1 MLRCL
6 RNIAGA
12 LMIGCC
18 AIIGFGAAPAFAQPP
33 ADISGQLP
41 PAPPGFS
48 LADIQRWLDEL
59 IPAPPLPPAP
69 ADSPLVDT
77 VDLPAPLAAL
87 RSASMPAAIGDSFVD
102 DWPDRLEGY
111 DLGGVVAVRDVSA
124 TAALPLIVPVR
135 QVLQLKYRT
144 NDSHDAPSYGIATLV
159 LPPGNWTGPGKRP
172 VVVNNL
178 PIDALGRDCNPS
190 YTMAHGFSRAANF
203 TGYILPTT
211 QLALLRGYAVL
222 ITDHE
227 GPRMAY
233 ADPLVAGH
241 LVLDAIRAVRY
252 QLPDEL
258 RDSRFGMIGYSGGA
272 IATNGAVK
280 LMSEYAPELSDVVVG
295 AAMGGVPADFSLL
308 AHSMNAN
315 LASGVFLGAVFGI
328 GRERPEILAR
338 MNHAAQWAAVSK
350 LNSQCGEVFAIPGL
364 LQLPIDLAANIPDP
378 LNSDLA
384 KEIYRV
390 TRMDGK
396 KSPVPLYIFNG
407 EQEFWVPAIGAKNLY
422 REQCSLG
429 VKAVY
434 RSVFGEHFIAAFTG
448 YPESLAWL
456 DQRLQGVPAPNEC

>member
-1 MLRCL
+1 MLRHL

-18 AIIGFGAAPAFAQPP
+18 AIIGYGTAPAFAQPP
-33 ADISGQLP
+33 GDIPGQI
-41 PAPPGFS
+41 PPGPPGIS
-48 LADIQRWLDEL
+48 LPDIQRWIDQL
-59 IPAPPLPPAP
+59 IPAPALAPAP
-69 ADSPLVDT
+69 ANSPLVDT
-77 VDLPAPLAAL
+77 AELSTDLAAL
-87 RSASMPAAIGDSFVD
+87 RAAAMPAAIGDSFVD
-102 DWPDRLEGY
+102 DWPTRLEGY
-111 DLGGVVAVRDVSA
+111 DPGGIVSVRDVTA
-124 TAALPLIVPVR
+124 TAAPTLIVPVR

-144 NDSHDAPSYGIATLV
+144 NDSHDQASYAIASLV
-159 LPPGNWTGPGKRP
+159 LPTGNWTGTGERP

-178 PIDALGRDCNPS
+178 PSDALGRDCNPS
-190 YTMAHGFSRAANF
+190 YTMAHGFSRASNF

-233 ADPLVAGH
+233 ADPIVAGH
-241 LVLDAIRAVRY
+241 AILDAIRAVRY

-258 RDSRFGMIGYSGGA
+258 GDSKFGMIGYSGGA

-280 LMSEYAPELSDVVVG
+280 LMSEYAPELTAAVVG
-295 AAMGGVPADFSLL
+295 AALGGVPADFSLL

-338 MNHAAQWAAVSK
+338 MNHLAQWAAVSV
-350 LNSQCGEVFAIPGL
+350 LNSQCGEIFAVPGV
-364 LQLPIDLAANIPDP
+364 LQLPIDLAADIPDP
-378 LNSDLA
+378 LDSDLA
-384 KEIYRV
+384 QEIYRV
-390 TRMDGK
+390 TRMDGR
-396 KSPVPLYIFNG
+396 KSPVPLFIYNG

-434 RSVFGEHFIAAFTG
+434 RSVFGEHFIGAVTG
-448 YPESLAWL
+448 YPESLTWL
-456 DQRLQGVPAPNEC
+456 DQRLQGVPAPDEC

>member
-1 MLRCL
+1 
-6 RNIAGA
+6 
-12 LMIGCC
+12 MIGWC
-18 AIIGFGAAPAFAQPP
+18 AIVGHGAAPAFAQPLDTGTAP
-33 ADISGQLP
+33 I
-41 PAPPGFS
+41 PPGPPGIS
-48 LADIQRWLDEL
+48 LPSLPDIQRWIDEV
-59 IPAPPLPPAP
+59 IPAPVLTPAQ
-69 ADSPLVDT
+69 ADSPLVDAAALT
-77 VDLPAPLAAL
+77 PGLAAL
-87 RSASMPAAIGDSFVD
+87 RAAAMPAAIGDSFVD
-102 DWPDRLEGY
+102 DWPDGL
-111 DLGGVVAVRDVSA
+111 DAVDPGGIVSVRDVTA
-124 TAALPLIVPVR
+124 TAAPTLIVPVR

-144 NDSHDAPSYGIATLV
+144 NDSHDDPSYGIASLI
-159 LPPGNWTGPGKRP
+159 LPVGYWTGAGERP

-190 YTMAHGFSRAANF
+190 YTLAHGFSRASNF

-233 ADPLVAGH
+233 AEPIVAGH
-241 LVLDAIRAVRY
+241 AVLDAVRAVRN

-258 RDSRFGMIGYSGGA
+258 GDSKFGMIGYSGGA

-295 AAMGGVPADFSLL
+295 AALGGVPADFSLL

-338 MNHAAQWAAVSK
+338 MNHLAQWAAVSV
-350 LNSQCGEVFAIPGL
+350 LNSQCSEVFSIPGV
-364 LQLPIDLAANIPDP
+364 LQLPIDIAANIPDP

-384 KEIYRV
+384 HEIYGI

-396 KSPVPLYIFNG
+396 KSPVPLFIYNG
-407 EQEFWVPAIGAKNLY
+407 EQEFWVPAVGAKNLY
-422 REQCSLG
+422 EEQCSLG
-429 VKAVY
+429 VPAVY
-434 RSVFGEHFIAAFTG
+434 RSVFGEHFIAAATG
-448 YPESLAWL
+448 FPESLTWL
-456 DQRLQGVPAPNEC
+456 DQRLQGIPAPNEC